1 MDLPGKRSDDGGV
14 TGDSHEP
21 EPQAPVE
28 AAGGEKR
35 ARNSWAA
42 AGFFATLAALAVGH
56 LAAALAA
63 PRSSPLSALAD
74 TVIAVVPLAV
84 SHWFIELVGTADK
97 PLLTIGLAAGVLA
110 AGAGLGVLWRTRP
123 LPAAIGVLALAGVG
137 GAAAVTRPGLGASA
151 AVPAVLAAIVVL
163 AALAWWARRGH
174 AATVKGRRGFFGAL
188 AGVAAAS
195 VAASWW
201 AGRVGPAAIE
211 ADREAVTLPEPDV
224 PAVEPGPV
232 ADFDVDHLT
241 PYRVPNG
248 DFYRIDTAITVPRVD
263 VDTWSLRV
271 HGMVDREMTYTF
283 DDLLGRELIERDIT
297 LACVSNPVGGDLVGN
312 ARWLGVAL
320 ADLLA
325 EAGPDPAADQLV
337 SRSTD
342 GWTAGSPTE
351 LVFDGRDAMIAVGM
365 NGEALP
371 VLHGWPARLV
381 IPGLYGYVSA
391 TKWLT
396 ELELTT
402 FDAYDAY
409 WITRGWSTPRP
420 IKTQSR
426 IDTPRSRADAGTVT
440 VAGVAWAQHRGIAAV
455 DLRIDNGEWQPC
467 ALSDVATGDTWRQWR
482 FEWDASSGEHTLTV
496 RATDG
501 EGNPQTSAVQGV
513 IPDGATGLH
522 SVTVTVS

>member
-1 MDLPGKRSDDGGV
+1 VNTTQPASARAWAV
-14 TGDSHEP
+14 
-21 EPQAPVE
+21 
-28 AAGGEKR
+28 AGLL
-35 ARNSWAA
+35 
-42 AGFFATLAALAVGH
+42 ATVVGLAVGQ
-56 LAAALAA
+56 LSAVLFE
-63 PRSSPLSALAD
+63 PRSAPLSALSDA
-74 TVIAVVPLAV
+74 VIAVVPLAV
-84 SHWFIELVGTADK
+84 SHWFIELVGTWDK
-97 PLLTIGLAAGVLA
+97 PLLIAGIAVGAAVVGSWIGR
-110 AGAGLGVLWRTRP
+110 LWRSRP
-123 LPAAIGVLALAGVG
+123 WPGRIAIVLFALVG
-137 GAAAVTRPGLGASA
+137 AAAAVTRPGLGASA
-151 AVPAVLAAIVVL
+151 VLPSLLAGAV
-163 AALAWWARRGH
+163 
-174 AATVKGRRGFFGAL
+174 AL
-188 AGVAAAS
+188 AGLQWWQHRSGADESSRRAFLMVLGGVGAAVFAS
-195 VAASWW
+195 SWW

-211 ADREAVTLPEPDV
+211 ADREAVALPEADV

-232 ADFDVDHLT
+232 ADFDIDGLT
-241 PYRVPNG
+241 PYRVPVG
-248 DFYRIDTAITVPRVD
+248 DFYRIDTAITVPRID
-263 VDTWSLRV
+263 VDTWTLRV

-337 SRSTD
+337 SRSSD

-351 LVFDGRDAMIAVGM
+351 LVFDGRDAMIALGM

-371 VLHGWPARLV
+371 IPHGWPARLV

-426 IDTPRSRADAGTVT
+426 IDTPRSRADTGTVT

-482 FEWDASSGEHTLTV
+482 YEWDAPPGEHTLTV

-501 EGNPQTSAVQGV
+501 EGNPQTSTAQGV

-522 SVTVTVS
+522 KVTITVG